1 MHRQELLRMLKH
13 EKGSTQEMEIQSG
26 NMETLS
32 ESAGMPLGKPGPTWS

>member
-1 MHRQELLRMLKH
+1 MHKQELLRKLKH

-26 NMETLS
+26 NVETLF